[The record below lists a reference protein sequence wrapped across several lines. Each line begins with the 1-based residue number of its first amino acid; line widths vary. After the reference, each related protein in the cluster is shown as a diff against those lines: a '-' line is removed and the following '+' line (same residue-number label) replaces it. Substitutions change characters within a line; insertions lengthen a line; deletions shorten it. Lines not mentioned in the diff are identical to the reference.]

1 MSLSMGYM
9 LTSLVILTIDRG
21 LADLGVSGE
30 FKYGEYADQSADPQP
45 RQRSGLPWSV
55 W

>member
-9 LTSLVILTIDRG
+9 LTSLVILRLDRG
-21 LADLGVSGE
+21 LADLGVSAE
-30 FKYGEYADQSADPQP
+30 FENWENADQYADPQH
-45 RQRSGLPWSV
+45 RRRSGLPWNV